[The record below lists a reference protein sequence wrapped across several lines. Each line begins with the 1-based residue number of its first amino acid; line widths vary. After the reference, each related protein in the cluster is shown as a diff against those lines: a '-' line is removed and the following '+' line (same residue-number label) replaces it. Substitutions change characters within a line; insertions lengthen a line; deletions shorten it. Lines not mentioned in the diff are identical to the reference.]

1 MAATETAYRVLDL
14 EEAALAAGEDDRRR
28 VPLRRDFDIA
38 AFGVNAIYQ
47 AKASEPVIRKHD
59 EISPFSDGHE
69 ELYVVIKGGCT
80 FSVEGDEIE
89 APAGTAVFVRDPAAT
104 RSSVATEDGTIVLA
118 VGGRRGEAY
127 RPPAYDA
134 QAGFGEAYGSKD
146 YEGAVAI
153 LRGALEQYPGNEGLT
168 YNLAC
173 MEARLGR
180 EDEALAHLEEALA
193 WEPFKE
199 LAAGDDDFAGLRD
212 RPEFQRLIASSA
224 P

>member
-14 EEAALAAGEDDRRR
+14 EAAALAAGEDNRRR

-47 AKASEPVIRKHD
+47 AKAGEPVIGKHD
-59 EISPFSDGHE
+59 EISPFAGGHE
-69 ELYVVIKGGCT
+69 ELYAVLKGGCT
-80 FSVEGDEIE
+80 FTVEGDEID

-104 RSSVATEDGTIVLA
+104 RSSVATEDGTLVLA
-118 VGGRRGEAY
+118 VGGKAGEAY
-127 RPPAYDA
+127 RAVPYDA
-134 QAGFGEAYGSKD
+134 QVGFGEAYSAKD

-153 LRGALEQYPGNEGLT
+153 LRGALEEYPGNAGLT

-173 MEARLGR
+173 MEALLGR
-180 EDEALAHLEEALA
+180 DTEALAHLEQSVSA

-199 LAAGDDDFAGLRD
+199 LAAGDDDFASLRD
-212 RPEFQRLIASSA
+212 RPEFQQLLA
-224 P
+224 